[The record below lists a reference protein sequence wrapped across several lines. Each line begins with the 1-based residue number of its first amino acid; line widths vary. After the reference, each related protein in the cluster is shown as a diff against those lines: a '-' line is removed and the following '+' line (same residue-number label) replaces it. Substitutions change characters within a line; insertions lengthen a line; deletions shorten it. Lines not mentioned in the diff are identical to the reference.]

1 MLRYFAKEDPMRKIN
16 KITFEDVLNEVHE
29 YIRAPESIDLITRA
43 FDFANEKHS
52 GQYRKSGEPY
62 IIHILH
68 VGYILAN
75 LRVSPATIA
84 AGLLHDTIEDCD
96 VTKEELTKEFSLEI
110 ATLVES
116 VTKIGNI
123 AFVDEKEYLAE
134 NHRKI
139 FIAMAKDVRVIFIK
153 LVDRLHNM
161 RTLQFQS
168 PEKQKSISA
177 ETLDVYAPIAHR
189 LGIGEIK
196 NELEDLSFSYLHR
209 DKYYEIARLVDS
221 RKVERDAQ
229 VTEMIRS
236 IAKLLGDNNIQF
248 NVFGRSKHLYSIYK
262 KMETKHKRF
271 DEILDLLA
279 IRIITGTE
287 LNCYEILG
295 HIHANY
301 RPIPGRLKDYI
312 AVPKMNMYQSLH
324 TTVMGSEGSIFE
336 IQIRTHKMDD
346 IAERGVAAHWRYKET
361 GGSAPQRGTGPEINQ
376 EEIEDR
382 LSWFRDFNLLTEDM
396 DENAQDYMDLLQKD
410 IFEAN
415 VYVMTPKGRVIDLPN
430 DSTPIDF
437 AYRIHTEVGHQT
449 VGAIVNG
456 ILVPLNTKLKTGDV
470 VQLKTDKKST
480 PSEDW
485 LKVVRTNHARNKI
498 RSFITKKQNDNRS
511 SFITKGEQL
520 FKDECKKRGL
530 DDKEVKSS
538 KRMVDV
544 YHAFSVNS
552 YDDLMFAVATKSLSI
567 PALFE
572 KIDTSNKQAIE
583 DLSRYERVGSRPS
596 SSQSKSG
603 VRVAGIDSMM
613 ISLSQCCNPVYGDD
627 IVGYV
632 TKSSGVKVHRKDCPN
647 IANETERMIEVSWEE
662 GHSTGEYEVVI
673 KVLSMDR
680 SFLLTDMVTVAS
692 QLKIKLN
699 GVNSEI
705 SDDKIHVVTQLRVV
719 VKDSEHLRTFIAN
732 LRKVDSVL
740 RVDRIIL

>member
-1 MLRYFAKEDPMRKIN
+1 MRKIN
-16 KITFEDVLNEVHE
+16 KISFEDVLNEVHE
-29 YIRAPESIDLITRA
+29 YIRAPESLALITKA
-43 FDFANEKHS
+43 YEFANEKHS

-75 LRVSPATIA
+75 LRVSPVTIA

-96 VTKEELTKEFSLEI
+96 VTKEQLSEEFSEEI

-123 AFVDEKEYLAE
+123 EFVDEKEYLAE

-189 LGIGEIK
+189 LGISEIK
-196 NELEDLSFSYLHR
+196 NELEDLSFSYLHP

-221 RKVERDAQ
+221 RKAERDAQ
-229 VTEMIRS
+229 VTEMIKS
-236 IAKLLGDNNIQF
+236 IANLLGDNKIKF

-262 KMETKHKRF
+262 KMESKHKRF

-279 IRIITGTE
+279 IRIITESE

-336 IQIRTHKMDD
+336 IQIRTHMMDD

-361 GGSAPQRGTGPEINQ
+361 GGLSPAKKDGPEIDQ
-376 EEIEDR
+376 QEIEDR

-430 DSTPIDF
+430 ESTPIDF
-437 AYRIHTEVGHQT
+437 AYRVHTEVGHQT

-470 VQLKTDKKST
+470 IQLKTDKKST

-485 LKVVRTNHARNKI
+485 LKVVKTNHARNKI
-498 RSFITKKQNDNRS
+498 RNFILKKQNDNKA

-520 FKDECKKRGL
+520 FKDECKRRNL
-530 DDKEVKSS
+530 DEKEIRSS
-538 KRMVDV
+538 KRMTDIF
-544 YHAFSVNS
+544 HAFSVNS

-567 PALFE
+567 QALFE
-572 KIDTSNKQAIE
+572 KIDNNKHVVE
-583 DLSRYERVGSRPS
+583 DLSKYDRLTNRPS
-596 SSQSKSG
+596 VSSSKSG
-603 VRVAGIDSMM
+603 VKVAGIDSMM

-647 IANETERMIEVSWEE
+647 VANETERMIDVSWEV
-662 GHSTGEYEVVI
+662 GHSSGEYEVVL

-719 VKDSEHLRTFIAN
+719 VKDAEHLRTFIAN

>member
-1 MLRYFAKEDPMRKIN
+1 MRKIN

-29 YIRAPESIDLITRA
+29 YIRAPESLALITKA
-43 FDFANEKHS
+43 YEFANEKHS

-75 LRVSPATIA
+75 LRVSPVTIA

-96 VTKEELTKEFSLEI
+96 VTKEQLSEEFSEEI

-123 AFVDEKEYLAE
+123 EFVDEKEYLAE

-168 PEKQKSISA
+168 PDKQKSISA

-189 LGIGEIK
+189 LGISEIK

-221 RKVERDAQ
+221 RKAERDAQ
-229 VTEMIRS
+229 VTEMIKS
-236 IAKLLGDNNIQF
+236 IANLLGDNKIKF

-262 KMETKHKRF
+262 KMESKHKRF

-279 IRIITGTE
+279 IRIITESE

-295 HIHANY
+295 HIHAHY

-312 AVPKMNMYQSLH
+312 PVPKMNMYQSLH

-336 IQIRTHKMDD
+336 IQIRTHMMDD
-346 IAERGVAAHWRYKET
+346 NAERGVAAHWRYKET
-361 GGSAPQRGTGPEINQ
+361 GGSSPAKKDGPEIDQ
-376 EEIEDR
+376 QEIEDR

-396 DENAQDYMDLLQKD
+396 DENAQDYMDLLQRD

-430 DSTPIDF
+430 ESTPIDF
-437 AYRIHTEVGHQT
+437 AYRVHTEVGHQT

-470 VQLKTDKKST
+470 IQLKTDKKST

-485 LKVVRTNHARNKI
+485 LKVVKTNHARNKI
-498 RSFITKKQNDNRS
+498 RNFILKKQNDNKA

-520 FKDECKKRGL
+520 FKDECKRRNL
-530 DDKEVKSS
+530 DEKEIRSS
-538 KRMVDV
+538 KRMTDI

-567 PALFE
+567 QALFE
-572 KIDTSNKQAIE
+572 KIDNNKHVVE
-583 DLSRYERVGSRPS
+583 DLSKYDRLTNRPS
-596 SSQSKSG
+596 VSSSKSG
-603 VRVAGIDSMM
+603 VKVAGIDSMM

-647 IANETERMIEVSWEE
+647 VANETERMIDVSWEV
-662 GHSTGEYEVVI
+662 GHSSGEYEVVL

-719 VKDSEHLRTFIAN
+719 VKDAEHLRTFIAN

>member
-16 KITFEDVLNEVHE
+16 KITFEDVLDEVHQ
-29 YIRAPESIDLITRA
+29 YIRAPESIALITA
-43 FDFANEKHS
+43 AYEFADEKHS

-62 IIHILH
+62 IVHILH

-75 LRVSPATIA
+75 LRVSPVTIA

-96 VTKEELTKEFSLEI
+96 VTKEELAEKFSPSI

-123 AFVDEKEYLAE
+123 EFVDEKEYLAE

-189 LGIGEIK
+189 LGISEIK

-221 RKVERDAQ
+221 RKAERDAQ

-236 IAKLLGDNNIQF
+236 IAHLLGDNKIQF

-279 IRIITGTE
+279 IRIITETE

-336 IQIRTHKMDD
+336 IQIRTHEMDD

-361 GGSAPQRGTGPEINQ
+361 GGSSADKNSGPEIDQ
-376 EEIEDR
+376 QEIEDR
-382 LSWFRDFNLLTEDM
+382 LSWFRDFNTLTEDM
-396 DENAQDYMDLLQKD
+396 DENAQDYMDLLQRD

-437 AYRIHTEVGHQT
+437 AYRVHTEVGHQT
-449 VGAIVNG
+449 IGAIVNG

-485 LKVVRTNHARNKI
+485 LKVVKTNHARNKI
-498 RSFITKKQNDNRS
+498 RSFITKKQNDNKAGL
-511 SFITKGEQL
+511 ILKGEQM
-520 FKDECKKRGL
+520 FKDECKRRNL
-530 DDKEVKSS
+530 DDKELKSS
-538 KRMVDV
+538 KRMADV

-552 YDDLMFAVATKSLSI
+552 YDDLMFAVATKSLSL

-572 KIDTSNKQAIE
+572 KVDNTNRAAVE
-583 DLSRYERVGSRPS
+583 DLSKYDRVIARPS
-596 SSQSKSG
+596 TSSSKSG
-603 VRVAGIDSMM
+603 VKVAGIDSMM

-632 TKSSGVKVHRKDCPN
+632 TKSSGVKVHRADCPN
-647 IANETERMIEVSWEE
+647 IINEKARLIDVSWEDNHV
-662 GHSTGEYEVVI
+662 GGEYEVVLKI
-673 KVLSMDR
+673 LSMDR

-705 SDDKIHVVTQLRVV
+705 SEDMIHVITQLRVV
-719 VKDSEHLRTFIAN
+719 VKDAEHLRTFIAN
-732 LRKVDSVL
+732 LRKVDSVI

>member
-1 MLRYFAKEDPMRKIN
+1 MRKIN
-16 KITFEDVLNEVHE
+16 KISFEDVLNEVHE
-29 YIRAPESIDLITRA
+29 YIRAPESLALITKA
-43 FDFANEKHS
+43 YEFANEKHS

-75 LRVSPATIA
+75 LRVSPVTIA

-96 VTKEELTKEFSLEI
+96 VTKEQLSEEFSEEI

-123 AFVDEKEYLAE
+123 EFVDEKEYLAE

-189 LGIGEIK
+189 LGISEIK

-221 RKVERDAQ
+221 RKAERDAQ
-229 VTEMIRS
+229 VTEMIKS
-236 IAKLLGDNNIQF
+236 IANLLGDNKIKF

-262 KMETKHKRF
+262 KMESKHKRF

-279 IRIITGTE
+279 IRIITESE

-336 IQIRTHKMDD
+336 IQIRTHMMDD

-361 GGSAPQRGTGPEINQ
+361 GGLSPAKKDGPEIDQ
-376 EEIEDR
+376 QEIEDR

-430 DSTPIDF
+430 ESTPIDF
-437 AYRIHTEVGHQT
+437 AYRVHTEVGHQT

-470 VQLKTDKKST
+470 IQLKTDKKST

-485 LKVVRTNHARNKI
+485 LKVVKTNHARNKI
-498 RSFITKKQNDNRS
+498 RNFILKKQNDNKA

-520 FKDECKKRGL
+520 FKDECKRRNL
-530 DDKEVKSS
+530 DEKEIRSS
-538 KRMVDV
+538 KRMTDI

-567 PALFE
+567 QALFE
-572 KIDTSNKQAIE
+572 KIDNNKHVVE
-583 DLSRYERVGSRPS
+583 DLSKYDRLTNRPS
-596 SSQSKSG
+596 VSSSKSG
-603 VRVAGIDSMM
+603 VKVAGIDSMM

-647 IANETERMIEVSWEE
+647 VANETERMIDVSWEV
-662 GHSTGEYEVVI
+662 GHSSGEYEVVL

-719 VKDSEHLRTFIAN
+719 VKDAEHLRTFIAN

>member
-1 MLRYFAKEDPMRKIN
+1 MRKIN

-29 YIRAPESIDLITRA
+29 YIRAPESLALITKA
-43 FDFANEKHS
+43 YEFANEKHS

-75 LRVSPATIA
+75 LRVSPVTIA

-96 VTKEELTKEFSLEI
+96 VTKEQLSEEFSEEI

-123 AFVDEKEYLAE
+123 EFVDEKEYLAE

-189 LGIGEIK
+189 LGISEIK

-221 RKVERDAQ
+221 RKAERDAQ
-229 VTEMIRS
+229 VTEMIKS
-236 IAKLLGDNNIQF
+236 IANLLGDNKIKF

-262 KMETKHKRF
+262 KMESKHKRF

-279 IRIITGTE
+279 IRIITESE

-295 HIHANY
+295 HIHAHY

-336 IQIRTHKMDD
+336 IQIRTHMMDD

-361 GGSAPQRGTGPEINQ
+361 GGSSPAKKDGPEIDQ
-376 EEIEDR
+376 QEIEDR

-430 DSTPIDF
+430 ESTPIDF
-437 AYRIHTEVGHQT
+437 AYRVHTEVGHQT

-470 VQLKTDKKST
+470 IQLKTDKKST

-485 LKVVRTNHARNKI
+485 LKVVKTNHARNKI
-498 RSFITKKQNDNRS
+498 RNFILKKQNDNKA

-520 FKDECKKRGL
+520 FKDECKRRNL
-530 DDKEVKSS
+530 DEKEIRSS
-538 KRMVDV
+538 KRMTDI

-567 PALFE
+567 QALFE
-572 KIDTSNKQAIE
+572 KIDNNKHVVE
-583 DLSRYERVGSRPS
+583 DLSKYDRLTNRPS
-596 SSQSKSG
+596 VSSSKSG
-603 VRVAGIDSMM
+603 VKVAGIDSMM

-647 IANETERMIEVSWEE
+647 VANETERMIDVSWEV
-662 GHSTGEYEVVI
+662 GHSSGEYEVVL

-719 VKDSEHLRTFIAN
+719 VKDAEHLRTFIAN

>member
-1 MLRYFAKEDPMRKIN
+1 MRKIN
-16 KITFEDVLNEVHE
+16 KISFEDVLNEVHE
-29 YIRAPESIDLITRA
+29 YIRSPESLALITKA
-43 FDFANEKHS
+43 YEFANEKHS

-75 LRVSPATIA
+75 LRVSPVTIA

-96 VTKEELTKEFSLEI
+96 VTKEQLSEEFSEEI

-123 AFVDEKEYLAE
+123 EFVDEKEYLAE

-168 PEKQKSISA
+168 PDKQKSISA

-189 LGIGEIK
+189 LGISEIK

-221 RKVERDAQ
+221 RKAERDAQ
-229 VTEMIRS
+229 VTEMIKS
-236 IAKLLGDNNIQF
+236 IANLLGDNKIKF

-262 KMETKHKRF
+262 KMESKHKRF

-279 IRIITGTE
+279 IRIITESE

-295 HIHANY
+295 HIHAHY

-336 IQIRTHKMDD
+336 IQIRTHMMDD

-361 GGSAPQRGTGPEINQ
+361 GGSSPAKKDGPEIDQ
-376 EEIEDR
+376 QEIEDR

-430 DSTPIDF
+430 ESTPIDF
-437 AYRIHTEVGHQT
+437 AYRVHTEVGHQT

-470 VQLKTDKKST
+470 IQLKTDKKST

-485 LKVVRTNHARNKI
+485 LKVVKTNHARNKI
-498 RSFITKKQNDNRS
+498 RNFILKKQNDNKA

-520 FKDECKKRGL
+520 FKDECKRRNL
-530 DDKEVKSS
+530 DEKEIRSS
-538 KRMVDV
+538 KRMTDI

-567 PALFE
+567 QALFE
-572 KIDTSNKQAIE
+572 KIDNNKHVVE
-583 DLSRYERVGSRPS
+583 DLSKYDRLTNRPS
-596 SSQSKSG
+596 VSSSKSG
-603 VRVAGIDSMM
+603 VKVAGIDSMM

-647 IANETERMIEVSWEE
+647 VANETERMIDVSWEV
-662 GHSTGEYEVVI
+662 GHSSGEYEVVL

-719 VKDSEHLRTFIAN
+719 VKDAEHLRTFIAN

>member
-1 MLRYFAKEDPMRKIN
+1 MRKIN
-16 KITFEDVLNEVHE
+16 TISFEDVLNEVHE
-29 YIRAPESIDLITRA
+29 YIRAPESLALITKA
-43 FDFANEKHS
+43 YEFANEKHS

-75 LRVSPATIA
+75 LRVSPVTIA

-96 VTKEELTKEFSLEI
+96 VTKEQLSEEFSEEI

-123 AFVDEKEYLAE
+123 EFVDEKEYLAE

-189 LGIGEIK
+189 LGISEIK

-221 RKVERDAQ
+221 RKAERDAQ
-229 VTEMIRS
+229 VTEMIKS
-236 IAKLLGDNNIQF
+236 IANLLGDNKIKF

-262 KMETKHKRF
+262 KMESKHKRF

-279 IRIITGTE
+279 IRIITESE

-336 IQIRTHKMDD
+336 IQIRTHMMDD

-361 GGSAPQRGTGPEINQ
+361 GGLSPAKKDGPEIDQ
-376 EEIEDR
+376 QEIEDR

-396 DENAQDYMDLLQKD
+396 DENAQDYMDLLQRD

-430 DSTPIDF
+430 ESTPIDF
-437 AYRIHTEVGHQT
+437 AYRVHTEVGHQT

-470 VQLKTDKKST
+470 IQLKTDKKST

-485 LKVVRTNHARNKI
+485 LKVVKTNHARNKI
-498 RSFITKKQNDNRS
+498 RNFILKKQNDNKA

-520 FKDECKKRGL
+520 FKDECKRRNL
-530 DDKEVKSS
+530 DEKEIRSS
-538 KRMVDV
+538 KRMTDI

-567 PALFE
+567 QALFE
-572 KIDTSNKQAIE
+572 KIDNNKPMVE
-583 DLSRYERVGSRPS
+583 DLSKYDRLTNRPS
-596 SSQSKSG
+596 VSSSKSG
-603 VRVAGIDSMM
+603 VKVAGIDSMM

-647 IANETERMIEVSWEE
+647 VANETERMIDVSWEV
-662 GHSTGEYEVVI
+662 GHSSGEYEVVL

-719 VKDSEHLRTFIAN
+719 VKDAEHLRTFVAN

>member
-1 MLRYFAKEDPMRKIN
+1 MRKIN
-16 KITFEDVLNEVHE
+16 KISFEDVLNEVHE
-29 YIRAPESIDLITRA
+29 YIRSPESLALITKA
-43 FDFANEKHS
+43 YEFANEKHS

-75 LRVSPATIA
+75 LRVSPVTIA

-96 VTKEELTKEFSLEI
+96 VTKEQLSEEFSEEI

-123 AFVDEKEYLAE
+123 EFVDEKEYLAE

-168 PEKQKSISA
+168 PDKQKSISA

-189 LGIGEIK
+189 LGISEIK

-221 RKVERDAQ
+221 RKAERDAQ
-229 VTEMIRS
+229 VTEMIKS
-236 IAKLLGDNNIQF
+236 IANLLGDNKIKF

-262 KMETKHKRF
+262 KMESKHKRF

-279 IRIITGTE
+279 IRIITESE

-295 HIHANY
+295 HIHAHY

-336 IQIRTHKMDD
+336 IQIRTHMMDD

-361 GGSAPQRGTGPEINQ
+361 GGSSPVKKDGPEIDQ
-376 EEIEDR
+376 QEIEDR

-396 DENAQDYMDLLQKD
+396 DENAQDYMDLLQRD

-430 DSTPIDF
+430 ESTPIDF
-437 AYRIHTEVGHQT
+437 AYRVHTEVGHQT

-470 VQLKTDKKST
+470 IQLKTDKKST

-485 LKVVRTNHARNKI
+485 LKVVKTNHARNKI
-498 RSFITKKQNDNRS
+498 RNFILKKQNDNKA

-520 FKDECKKRGL
+520 FKDECKRRNL
-530 DDKEVKSS
+530 DEKEIRSS
-538 KRMVDV
+538 KRMTDI

-567 PALFE
+567 QALFE
-572 KIDTSNKQAIE
+572 KIDNNKHVVE
-583 DLSRYERVGSRPS
+583 DLSKYDRLTNRPS
-596 SSQSKSG
+596 VSSSKSG
-603 VRVAGIDSMM
+603 VKVAGIDSMM

-647 IANETERMIEVSWEE
+647 VANETERMIDVSWEV
-662 GHSTGEYEVVI
+662 GHSSGEYEVVL

-719 VKDSEHLRTFIAN
+719 VKDAEHLRTFIAN

>member
-1 MLRYFAKEDPMRKIN
+1 MRKIN

-29 YIRAPESIDLITRA
+29 YIRAPESLALITKA
-43 FDFANEKHS
+43 YEFANEKHS

-75 LRVSPATIA
+75 LRVSPVTIA

-96 VTKEELTKEFSLEI
+96 VTKEQLSEEFSEEI

-123 AFVDEKEYLAE
+123 EFVDEKEYLAE

-189 LGIGEIK
+189 LGISEIK

-221 RKVERDAQ
+221 RKAERDAQ
-229 VTEMIRS
+229 VTEMIKS
-236 IAKLLGDNNIQF
+236 IANLLGDNKIKF

-262 KMETKHKRF
+262 KMESKHKRF

-279 IRIITGTE
+279 IRIITESE

-336 IQIRTHKMDD
+336 IQIRTHMMDD

-361 GGSAPQRGTGPEINQ
+361 GGLSPAKKDGPEIDQ
-376 EEIEDR
+376 QEIEDR

-430 DSTPIDF
+430 ESTPIDF
-437 AYRIHTEVGHQT
+437 AYRVHTEVGHQT

-470 VQLKTDKKST
+470 IQLKTDKKST

-485 LKVVRTNHARNKI
+485 LKVVKTNHARNKI
-498 RSFITKKQNDNRS
+498 RNFILKKQNDNKA

-520 FKDECKKRGL
+520 FKDECKRRNL
-530 DDKEVKSS
+530 DEKEIRSS
-538 KRMVDV
+538 KRMTDIF
-544 YHAFSVNS
+544 HAFSVNS

-567 PALFE
+567 QALFE
-572 KIDTSNKQAIE
+572 KIDNNKHVVE
-583 DLSRYERVGSRPS
+583 DLSKYDRLTNRPS
-596 SSQSKSG
+596 VSSSKSG
-603 VRVAGIDSMM
+603 VKVAGIDSMM

-647 IANETERMIEVSWEE
+647 VANETERMIDVSWEV
-662 GHSTGEYEVVI
+662 GHSSGEYEVVL

-719 VKDSEHLRTFIAN
+719 VKDAEHLRTFIAN

>member
-1 MLRYFAKEDPMRKIN
+1 MSIKNISHISFDDVMAEVRQYISLPENIALIRSAYEFASKH
-16 KITFEDVLNEVHE
+16 HE
-29 YIRAPESIDLITRA
+29 
-43 FDFANEKHS
+43 

-62 IIHILH
+62 LVHILH
-68 VGYILAN
+68 VGFILAN
-75 LRVSPATIA
+75 LRVSPTTIA
-84 AGLLHDTIEDCD
+84 AGLLHDVVEDTD
-96 VTKEELTKEFSLEI
+96 VTRAMLAKEFNEEI

-123 AFVDEKEYLAE
+123 EFLDEKEYLAE

-161 RTLQFQS
+161 RTLQYQS
-168 PEKQKSISA
+168 PEKQRKISA
-177 ETLDVYAPIAHR
+177 ETLDVYSPIAHR
-189 LGIGEIK
+189 LGISEIK

-209 DKYYEIARLVDS
+209 DKYYEIARLVDA
-221 RKVERDAQ
+221 RKAERDAQ
-229 VTEMIRS
+229 VSEMIES
-236 IAKLLGDNNIQF
+236 MATLLTEQNIKF
-248 NVFGRSKHLYSIYK
+248 NIFGRSKHLYSIYK

-279 IRIITGTE
+279 IRIITETE

-312 AVPKMNMYQSLH
+312 SVPKMNMYQSLH
-324 TTVMGSEGSIFE
+324 TTLIGNEGSIFE
-336 IQIRTHKMDD
+336 VQIRTKKMDEV
-346 IAERGVAAHWRYKET
+346 AERGVAAHWRYKE
-361 GGSAPQRGTGPEINQ
+361 GSTSNVESNQR
-376 EEIEDR
+376 EIEDR
-382 LSWFRDFNLLTEDM
+382 LSWFRDFNLLTEGM
-396 DENAQDYMDLLQKD
+396 DENAQDYMDVLQKD

-430 DSTPIDF
+430 DATPIDF

-485 LKVVRTNHARNKI
+485 LKVVKTAHARNKI
-498 RSFITKKQNDNRS
+498 RNFISKKQLDNKAHLIS
-511 SFITKGEQL
+511 KGERTFL
-520 FKDECKKRGL
+520 DECKRRGIDEKDL
-530 DDKEVKSS
+530 KSS
-538 KRMVDV
+538 KRMNDIL
-544 YHAFSVNS
+544 HSFSVNNF
-552 YDDLMFAVATKSLSI
+552 DDLMFAVATKSLSLQ
-567 PALFE
+567 ALFE
-572 KIDTSNKQAIE
+572 KIDVNRGNVE
-583 DLSRYERVGSRPS
+583 DISKFERVTHKTPSRS
-596 SSQSKSG
+596 SKTG
-603 VRVAGIDSMM
+603 VVVPGIDSMM

-647 IANETERMIEVSWEE
+647 VVNESSRLIEVYWED
-662 GHSTGEYEVVI
+662 GYSSGEYEVVLQ
-673 KVLSMDR
+673 VLSMDR

-692 QLKIKLN
+692 QFKVKLN
-699 GVNSEI
+699 AVNSEI
-705 SDDKIHVVTQLRVV
+705 NEDKIHVNTTLRVIV
-719 VKDSEHLRTFIAN
+719 NGTDHLRNFIAN
-732 LRKVDSVL
+732 LRKVDSVI
-740 RVDRIIL
+740 RVDRKIL

>member
-1 MLRYFAKEDPMRKIN
+1 MRHITH
-16 KITFEDVLNEVHE
+16 ITFEEVLNEVHE
-29 YIRAPESIDLITRA
+29 YIKAPESIQLITKA
-43 FDFANEKHS
+43 YEFAEENHR

-62 IIHILH
+62 IVHILY
-68 VGYILAN
+68 VGFILAN
-75 LRVSPATIA
+75 LRVSPVTIA
-84 AGLLHDTIEDCD
+84 AGLLHDVIEDCD
-96 VTKEELTKEFSLEI
+96 VSKDTLTENFSLEI

-123 AFVDEKEYLAE
+123 EFKDEKEYLAE

-161 RTLQFQS
+161 RTLQYQS
-168 PEKQKSISA
+168 PEKQKKIAA

-189 LGIGEIK
+189 LGISEIK

-209 DKYYEIARLVDS
+209 DKYYEIARLVDA
-221 RKVERDAQ
+221 RKAERDAQ

-236 IAKLLGDNNIQF
+236 IAKLLGDNNIKF
-248 NVFGRSKHLYSIYK
+248 NIFGRSKHLYSIYK
-262 KMETKHKRF
+262 KMESKHKRF

-279 IRIITGTE
+279 IRIITESE

-324 TTVMGSEGSIFE
+324 TTLIGEEGAIFE
-336 IQIRTHKMDD
+336 IQIRTQSMDE
-346 IAERGVAAHWRYKET
+346 IAERGVAAHWRYKEGT
-361 GGSAPQRGTGPEINQ
+361 SQNIGGGPEINQ
-376 EEIEDR
+376 KEIEDR

-396 DENAQDYMDLLQKD
+396 DQNAQEYMDLLQRD

-430 DSTPIDF
+430 ESTPIDF

-470 VQLKTDKKST
+470 VELKTDKKST

-485 LKVVRTNHARNKI
+485 LKVVKTAHARNKI
-498 RSFITKKQNDNRS
+498 RSFIQKKQQDNKAHL
-511 SFITKGEQL
+511 ITKGETL
-520 FKDECKKRGL
+520 FKDECKRRGI
-530 DDKEVKSS
+530 DEKELKSS
-538 KRMVDV
+538 KRVQDI

-552 YDDLMFAVATKSLSI
+552 YDDLMFAIATKSLSLQ
-567 PALFE
+567 ALFE
-572 KIDTSNKQAIE
+572 KIDTNRQNT
-583 DLSRYERVGSRPS
+583 DDMSRFDRVTQRAHVHSRS
-596 SSQSKSG
+596 SKTG
-603 VRVAGIDSMM
+603 VKVAGIDSMM

-627 IVGYV
+627 IIGYV

-647 IANETERMIEVSWEE
+647 IVNETSRIIDVAWED
-662 GHSTGEYEVVI
+662 GYDSGEYEVVLT
-673 KVLSMDR
+673 VLSMDR

-692 QLKIKLN
+692 QLKVKLN

-705 SDDKIHVVTQLRVV
+705 NEDRIHVMTKLRVV
-719 VKDSEHLRTFIAN
+719 VKDAGHLRTLIAN
-732 LRKVDSVL
+732 LRKIDSVI
-740 RVDRIIL
+740 RVDRIVL

>member
-1 MLRYFAKEDPMRKIN
+1 MRKIN

-29 YIRAPESIDLITRA
+29 YIRAPESLALITKA
-43 FDFANEKHS
+43 YEFANEKHS

-75 LRVSPATIA
+75 LRVSPVTIA

-96 VTKEELTKEFSLEI
+96 VTKEQLSEEFSEEI

-123 AFVDEKEYLAE
+123 EFVDEKEYLAE

-189 LGIGEIK
+189 LGISEIK

-221 RKVERDAQ
+221 RKAERDAQ
-229 VTEMIRS
+229 VTEMIKS
-236 IAKLLGDNNIQF
+236 IANLLGDNKIKF

-262 KMETKHKRF
+262 KMESKHKRF

-279 IRIITGTE
+279 IRIITESE

-336 IQIRTHKMDD
+336 IQIRTHMMDD

-361 GGSAPQRGTGPEINQ
+361 GGLSPAKKDGPEIDQ
-376 EEIEDR
+376 QEIEDR

-430 DSTPIDF
+430 ESTPIDF
-437 AYRIHTEVGHQT
+437 AYRVHTEVGHQT

-470 VQLKTDKKST
+470 IQLKTDKKST

-485 LKVVRTNHARNKI
+485 LKVVKTNHARNKI
-498 RSFITKKQNDNRS
+498 RNFILKKQNDNKA

-520 FKDECKKRGL
+520 FKDECKRRNL
-530 DDKEVKSS
+530 DEKEIRSS
-538 KRMVDV
+538 KRMTDI

-567 PALFE
+567 QALFE
-572 KIDTSNKQAIE
+572 KIDNNKHVVE
-583 DLSRYERVGSRPS
+583 DLSKYDRLTNRPS
-596 SSQSKSG
+596 VSSSKSG
-603 VRVAGIDSMM
+603 VKVAGIDSMM

-647 IANETERMIEVSWEE
+647 VANETERMIDVSWEV
-662 GHSTGEYEVVI
+662 GHSSGEYEVVL

-719 VKDSEHLRTFIAN
+719 VKDAEHLRTFIAN